1 MIDYVL
7 MGKRVHKFREAKGWT
22 QAELAYEVHM
32 SNATIS
38 HIECGSGKP
47 ELNTVVNIANAL
59 GVTVDML
66 LCDSLEYAQE
76 PYHKELAEIVK
87 SCSIDELRLLCD
99 IIEPILYT
107 VRKNSGRN
115 ISHKRSDGI

>member
-22 QAELAYEVHM
+22 QAELAFAVGM

-66 LCDSLEYAQE
+66 LCDSLEHAQQ
-76 PYHKELAEIVK
+76 PYSEEIAEILQ
-87 SCSIDELRLLCD
+87 SCSADELRLLCD
-99 IIEPILYT
+99 IIEPLLRT
-107 VRKNSGRN
+107 MRKSSGRDV
-115 ISHKRSDGI
+115 IRKRGNDI

>member
-7 MGKRVHKFREAKGWT
+7 MGKRVHHFREAKGWT
-22 QAELAYEVHM
+22 QAELAYEVCM

-47 ELNTVVNIANAL
+47 ELTTVVNIANAL

-66 LCDSLEYAQE
+66 LCDSLEHAEE
-76 PYHKELAEIVK
+76 PYHKELAALVK
-87 SCSIDELRLLCD
+87 SCTVDELRLLCD
-99 IIEPILYT
+99 IIEPLLHT
-107 VRKNSGRN
+107 MRKSCGRE
-115 ISHKRSDGI
+115 IFRKRGNDI